1 VRSPRREDDD
11 RKGGVDEVGR
21 EQVVVDTLYGRLDQ
35 LRSRAAEQLAR
46 VRRSRVGGNPQ
57 NRSERD
63 AMAALYEDRVAR
75 LGSVEERLAFGR
87 LDLTDGRTR
96 YVGRIGLSDDDQRQL
111 LVDWR
116 ARAAEDFYRA
126 TPASPGDVV
135 RRRHLTLR
143 RRQVLTVEDELLDLE
158 AVDRDGDLALSGEGA
173 LMAALWE
180 RRTGRMRDIVA
191 TIQVEQDEIIRAP
204 LAGVLVVQG
213 GPGTGK
219 TAVALHRAAYLLY
232 THRDRIARSGVLV
245 VGPSRAFL
253 RYIEQ
258 VLPALGE
265 TGVVMLTPAELVP
278 DVEART
284 DDDPAAAVLKGDL
297 RMAQAMRRAVA
308 ARQRVPMQA
317 VPLSVDGDTVLLE
330 PRVVASARTR
340 ARRSRRPHNAA
351 REAFVREVLT
361 DLAGR
366 LGQARGQTVE
376 DDDLPALEADLRDSA
391 DVRREVNL
399 CWMPLTPQRL
409 LADLWA
415 EPERLAQAAPWLDA
429 GDRAL
434 LARDRGS
441 AWTTADVPL
450 LDELAELLG
459 ESEDADR
466 AERRRRAAERAAEV
480 RYARGVLEIT
490 GGAGGLV
497 SAEALADRFT
507 GTGPP
512 LPVAERAA
520 ADRTWTYGHVV
531 LDEAQELSPMAW
543 RAIVRRV
550 PSRSMTVVG
559 DTAQSA
565 SPAGTSSWAEA
576 LEPHVPGRWQ
586 VAELTVTYRTPA
598 EVMDVA
604 TAVLAAA
611 GDPATPPRAVRS
623 GDAPVL
629 IRVTVMGPEIVADAM
644 RSELR
649 GLDEGRLAVVTARG
663 RSSELREALVAH
675 LPEGVVAADTD
686 SADAAAV
693 VVDVQ
698 EVKGLEFDVVVLV
711 EPRDVLEG
719 SPRGVHDLYVAL
731 TRCTRRLVVVHA
743 RPLPPG
749 MEDMG

>member
-1 VRSPRREDDD
+1 M
-11 RKGGVDEVGR
+11 DEVGR
-21 EQVVVDTLYGRLDQ
+21 EQVVVDSLYGRLDE
-35 LRSRAAEQLAR
+35 LRARTADQLAR
-46 VRRSRVGGNPQ
+46 VRRARVGGSPQ

-63 AMAALYEDRVAR
+63 AMAALYGDRLAR

-96 YVGRIGLSDDDQRQL
+96 YVGRVGLSDDDQHQL

-126 TPASPGDVV
+126 TPARPGDVV

-143 RRQVLTVEDELLDLE
+143 RRQVLSVEDELLDIE
-158 AVDRDGDLALSGEGA
+158 AAERDGELALSGEGA

-191 TIQVEQDEIIRAP
+191 TIQAEQDEVIRAP

-232 THRDRIARSGVLV
+232 THRDRIARNGVLV

-265 TGVVMLTPAELVP
+265 TGVVMLTPAQLVP
-278 DVEART
+278 GVEAET
-284 DDDPAAAVLKGDL
+284 DDEPAASVLKGDL

-308 ARQRVPMQA
+308 ARQQVPMR
-317 VPLSVDGDTVLLE
+317 PLTLSVDGDTVVLE
-330 PRVVASARTR
+330 PRVVAAARTR
-340 ARRSRRPHNAA
+340 ARRSRRPHNTA

-366 LGQARGQTVE
+366 LGQARGQSVE
-376 DDDLPALEADLRDSA
+376 DDDLPALEADLRDSP

-415 EPERLAQAAPWLDA
+415 EPERLAHAAPWLDPA
-429 GDRAL
+429 ERAL
-434 LARDRGS
+434 LARERGS

-450 LDELAELLG
+450 FDELAELLG

-466 AERRRRAAERAAEV
+466 AERRRRAAGWEAEI
-480 RYARGVLEIT
+480 RYAQGVLETT
-490 GGAGGLV
+490 GGPGDRA
-497 SAEALADRFT
+497 SAEALADRFAE
-507 GTGPP
+507 TGPV

-531 LDEAQELSPMAW
+531 LDEAQELSPMDW

-550 PSRSMTVVG
+550 PSKSMTVVG

-565 SPAGTSSWAEA
+565 SPAGTTDWAEA

-586 VAELTVTYRTPA
+586 VAELTVNYRTPA
-598 EVMDVA
+598 EVMDLA
-604 TAVLAAA
+604 TAVLVAA

-623 GDAPVL
+623 GDAPLLLPVPE
-629 IRVTVMGPEIVADAM
+629 TGPEVVADAV
-644 RSELR
+644 RSELA
-649 GLDEGRLAVVTARG
+649 GLDDGRLAVVTARG
-663 RSSELREALVAH
+663 RSGGLRAALAPH
-675 LPEGVVAADTD
+675 LADGAVAADTD
-686 SADAAAV
+686 SAEAPV
-693 VVDVQ
+693 VVLDVQ

-711 EPRDVLEG
+711 EPLDVLEG

-749 MEDMG
+749 MGDTG

>member
-1 VRSPRREDDD
+1 
-11 RKGGVDEVGR
+11 VDEVGR
-21 EQVVVDTLYGRLDQ
+21 EQVVVDSLYDRLDE
-35 LRSRAAEQLAR
+35 LRARTADQLAR
-46 VRRSRVGGNPQ
+46 VRRSRVGGSPQ

-63 AMAALYEDRVAR
+63 AMAALYEDRLAR
-75 LGSVEERLAFGR
+75 LGSVEEHLAFGR
-87 LDLTDGRTR
+87 LDLTHGRTR
-96 YVGRIGLSDDDQRQL
+96 YVGRVGLSDDDQRQL

-126 TPASPGDVV
+126 TPTRRGDVV

-143 RRQVLTVEDELLDLE
+143 RRQVLSVEDELLDLDAAE
-158 AVDRDGDLALSGEGA
+158 RDGDLALSGEGA

-191 TIQVEQDEIIRAP
+191 TIQAEQDEVIRSP

-265 TGVVMLTPAELVP
+265 TGVVMLTPTQLVP
-278 DVEART
+278 GVEAVA
-284 DDDPAAAVLKGDL
+284 DDEPATAVLKGDL
-297 RMAQAMRRAVA
+297 RMTQAMRRAVA
-308 ARQRVPMQA
+308 ARQRVPPRP
-317 VPLSVDGDTVLLE
+317 VPLSVDGETVLLE
-330 PRVVASARTR
+330 PRVVVAARTR

-351 REAFVREVLT
+351 REAFVRQVLT
-361 DLAGR
+361 HLAGQ
-366 LGQARGQTVE
+366 LGQARGQSVE
-376 DDDLPALEADLRDSA
+376 DDDLPALEADLRDSP

-415 EPERLAQAAPWLDA
+415 EAERLAHAAPWLDPA
-429 GDRAL
+429 ERAL
-434 LARDRGS
+434 LARERGS

-466 AERRRRAAERAAEV
+466 AERRRRAAEREAEV

-490 GGAGGLV
+490 GGPGDRA
-497 SAEALADRFT
+497 SAEALADRFAE
-507 GTGPP
+507 TGPV

-550 PSRSMTVVG
+550 PSKSMTVVG

-565 SPAGTSSWAEA
+565 SPAGTTDWAEA

-586 VAELTVTYRTPA
+586 VTELTINYRTPA
-598 EVMDVA
+598 EVMELA

-623 GDAPVL
+623 GDAPL
-629 IRVTVMGPEIVADAM
+629 LLRVAATGPAEVADAV
-644 RSELR
+644 RSELP
-649 GLDEGRLAVVTARG
+649 GLDDGRLAVVTARG
-663 RSSELREALVAH
+663 RSGDLRAALASH
-675 LPEGVVAADTD
+675 LAEDVVAPDTD
-686 SADAAAV
+686 SADAPV
-693 VVDVQ
+693 VVLDVQ

-711 EPRDVLEG
+711 EPLDVLEG
-719 SPRGVHDLYVAL
+719 SPRGAHDLYVAL

-749 MEDMG
+749 MGDTG